1 MVCAWAW
8 RLVETRAYT
17 PMRIRHLLWHRPHRP
32 VAVGPRHRP
41 AHQQLVGLVPTAVA
55 VAVGADLA
63 ADSPGR
69 RHPVLLALRR
79 VILAAQYLSA
89 SLVEPT
95 TAEILAVQRAW
106 AAAAA

>member
-8 RLVETRAYT
+8 RLVETRAYP

-55 VAVGADLA
+55 VAVGAALA
-63 ADSPGR
+63 ADSPGG
-69 RHPVLLALRR
+69 RHPVLLQQRQPDQQMVAPPP
-79 VILAAQYLSA
+79 ADATS
-89 SLVEPT
+89 PT
-95 TAEILAVQRAW
+95 ATAPIACSRICQL
-106 AAAAA
+106 